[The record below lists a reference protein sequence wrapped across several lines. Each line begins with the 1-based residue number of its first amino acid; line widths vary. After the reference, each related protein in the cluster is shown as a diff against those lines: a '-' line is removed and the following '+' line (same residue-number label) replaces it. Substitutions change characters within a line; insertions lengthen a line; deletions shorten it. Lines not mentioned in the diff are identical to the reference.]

1 MCAMCVDWLLFNIL
15 FSSLDA
21 WVASKDV
28 TDRFFGPLTS
38 SSGHWQ
44 VLRGPPENT
53 MQRYMTV
60 HVTCQ
65 NHVSYMTFNISDMHF
80 DMSEHFEHVVCHAT
94 VQVIYHVVLP
104 MKMCLHHNFSTTD
117 PIWMILLSTESS
129 WLSYLKY
136 TRCRVGYSNKFFQMS
151 DKLLTQAREWLH
163 KKSQKISSQIVRTFR
178 PKWGELR

>member
-1 MCAMCVDWLLFNIL
+1 MRCFLREEWPWASQTRPCLVSELFPQPPWFGRYSSRPCSLWL
-15 FSSLDA
+15 
-21 WVASKDV
+21 
-28 TDRFFGPLTS
+28 
-38 SSGHWQ
+38 
-44 VLRGPPENT
+44 GPPENT

-94 VQVIYHVVLP
+94 IHVIYHVVLP
-104 MKMCLHHNFSTTD
+104 MKMCLHHNFSTTE

-136 TRCRVGYSNKFFQMS
+136 TRFRVGYSNKFFQMS

-163 KKSQKISSQIVRTFR
+163 KKVKKS
-178 PKWGELR
+178 LRK